1 MWVQEAD
8 PNARLFRDKAVN
20 LLTVM
25 TTNISKSSA
34 LWLSKVIF
42 SILPTQCE
50 CLWQWINSF
59 HICALICVSNKQ
71 SAAAGDGLWAAVEA
85 VSSVGTLP
93 ARMITRRPKLPGVL
107 ARISSISAA
116 NFYTRESSIFFSLSL
131 SLRHRHTQTPP
142 LSLYS
147 LLFKLTL
154 KFPSTSWTPHP
165 FFNPRQLYFIT
176 FTHMTG
182 AEFWASNKNLRF

>member
-1 MWVQEAD
+1 MYRCQGVGSGSRPE
-8 PNARLFRDKAVN
+8 R
-20 LLTVM
+20 M
-25 TTNISKSSA
+25 TLPRQSSESSA

-50 CLWQWINSF
+50 CLWQWIKSF
-59 HICALICVSNKQ
+59 HICALIRVSNKQ
-71 SAAAGDGLWAAVEA
+71 SAAAGDGLWVAVEA

-93 ARMITRRPKLPGVL
+93 ARMITRRPKLLGVL
-107 ARISSISAA
+107 ARTSSISAA

-147 LLFKLTL
+147 LLFKLML

-165 FFNPRQLYFIT
+165 FFNPCTLLPLHIWLEQNFEQAIKT
-176 FTHMTG
+176 
-182 AEFWASNKNLRF
+182 

>member
-1 MWVQEAD
+1 M
-8 PNARLFRDKAVN
+8 
-20 LLTVM
+20 
-25 TTNISKSSA
+25 
-34 LWLSKVIF
+34 IF

-59 HICALICVSNKQ
+59 HICAQICVSNKQ
-71 SAAAGDGLWAAVEA
+71 SAAIGDGLWAAVAA
-85 VSSVGTLP
+85 VSSVGTLLG
-93 ARMITRRPKLPGVL
+93 RMITRRPKLLGVR
-107 ARISSISAA
+107 ARISNISAA

-131 SLRHRHTQTPP
+131 SLRHRHTQTP

-165 FFNPRQLYFIT
+165 FFNPWQLYFIT

-182 AEFWASNKNLRF
+182 AEFSLVSISNKNLRF

>member
-1 MWVQEAD
+1 
-8 PNARLFRDKAVN
+8 
-20 LLTVM
+20 M

-131 SLRHRHTQTPP
+131 SLSDTDTLRHHRCHYIACCSNWRSNFQAPP
-142 LSLYS
+142 EHLILFLTHGSCT
-147 LLFKLTL
+147 LLPLHIWLEQNFEQAIK
-154 KFPSTSWTPHP
+154 K
-165 FFNPRQLYFIT
+165 I
-176 FTHMTG
+176 
-182 AEFWASNKNLRF
+182 LRIIQSV